1 MKAGL
6 VAWLLVGSAVGRE
19 EEGRE
24 EGACGLG
31 RGGGEW
37 PKEQGVQV
45 VGPGW
50 YREHTDT
57 SPLYL
62 PLVLVVDR
70 RLARRWGEVHTAEQ
84 RCQEVVEEVAATFT
98 SLGVRVVLVGVE
110 VWWSGDRVRLASN
123 ADTTLARFL
132 TYRSRQVAR

>member
-1 MKAGL
+1 MMAGL
-6 VAWLLVGSAVGRE
+6 VAWLLLGGPAVARE
-19 EEGRE
+19 Q

-31 RGGGEW
+31 RGGEEW

-50 YREHTDT
+50 YREGDHT

-70 RLARRWGEVHTAEQ
+70 RLAQRWGQVQTAEQ
-84 RCQEVVEEVAATFT
+84 KCQEVAEEVAAIFT

-110 VWWSGDRVRLASN
+110 VWWSGDRVRLVTT